1 MSEQLKVIR
10 NPHMPLALKSK
21 SSAKVSV
28 KQPMIR
34 YQKISKSY
42 GDLQVLKEIDFS
54 IAPGE
59 KVALIGPSGSGKTT
73 LARLL
78 MTLEEPTSGTIEVD
92 GEFLWHQKLKGKLVK
107 AKDNHLRRI
116 RSNIGMVFQHFN
128 LFPHKTV
135 EKNIWFGVKKNR
147 RKEIT
152 ETIRELLHV
161 LGIEH
166 LLQKYPHQISGGEKQ
181 RVGLARAL
189 ATQPSVLLLDEPLS
203 ALDRETRIQCQDEL
217 LRLHDRW
224 KIPFIVVTHDLDEAE
239 RLGDRIIYLNEG
251 QIEDEKWKKQ
261 LISTY

>member
-1 MSEQLKVIR
+1 MLHVEITKQLAHYEMNIHFQMCSEIL
-10 NPHMPLALKSK
+10 
-21 SSAKVSV
+21 
-28 KQPMIR
+28 
-34 YQKISKSY
+34 
-42 GDLQVLKEIDFS
+42 VLV
-54 IAPGE
+54 GR
-59 KVALIGPSGSGKTT
+59 SGSGKTT
-73 LARLL
+73 ILNSIAGLTHPDSGMILSKEQTFYETGEKPLPAR
-78 MTLEEPTSGTIEVD
+78 D
-92 GEFLWHQKLKGKLVK
+92 RQ
-107 AKDNHLRRI
+107 
-116 RSNIGMVFQHFN
+116 IGYLFQDYA

-147 RKEIT
+147 RKEST